1 MGGKGK
7 LTLLVAV
14 VALVPSVLQYLKG
27 YLLITSLLLHV
38 LFALG
43 FALLAVT
50 LLSAAIAVFKIQNL
64 ESAKTAGTITS
75 RDVTS
80 ERLHLGGPGSEE
92 N

>member
-14 VALVPSVLQYLKG
+14 VALIPSVLQYLKG

-43 FALLAVT
+43 FALLAVS
-50 LLSAAIAVFKIQNL
+50 LLSAAMAVFKIQNF
-64 ESAKTAGTITS
+64 ESAKMQRTAAS
-75 RDVTS
+75 QDVTS
-80 ERLHLGGPGSEE
+80 ERLHLSGSGGEE